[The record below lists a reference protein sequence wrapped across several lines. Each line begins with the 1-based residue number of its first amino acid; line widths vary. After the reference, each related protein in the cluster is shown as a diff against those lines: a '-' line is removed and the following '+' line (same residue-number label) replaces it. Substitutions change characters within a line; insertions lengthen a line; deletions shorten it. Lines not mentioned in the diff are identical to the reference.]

1 MIGFWSES
9 RSFWD
14 ILVVPNPYAKL
25 GNQIAVYAACA
36 SVRVRA
42 DSLMA
47 ANHVLDRLFIS
58 SSCAG
63 VELIGDFICPRVQCA
78 TSQGKWLIG
87 T

>member
-14 ILVVPNPYAKL
+14 ILVVPNPYDRL

-36 SVRVRA
+36 SVRVR
-42 DSLMA
+42 
-47 ANHVLDRLFIS
+47 FIS
-58 SSCAG
+58 SSCAD